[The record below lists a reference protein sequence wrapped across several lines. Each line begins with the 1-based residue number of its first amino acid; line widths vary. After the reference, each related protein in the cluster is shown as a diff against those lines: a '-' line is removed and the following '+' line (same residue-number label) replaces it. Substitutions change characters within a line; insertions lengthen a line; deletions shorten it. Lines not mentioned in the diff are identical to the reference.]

1 MNLKLIK
8 FFKKKNKKPEIKTK
22 QSLAEES
29 WGSFFNTLIVAI
41 VCATIVRS
49 FFYEPFH
56 IPSSSMKSN
65 LLIGDYIF
73 VSKFSYGYSRYSF
86 PFAPNL
92 FSGRVFETKPKRGDV
107 AVFRLPSDPRIN
119 YIKRL
124 IGLPGDKIQVTDGQ
138 VFINEKPVAKTYI
151 DDFLDEDNNSKIRRF
166 VETLPEG
173 KEITILDQLDTP
185 QDNTGVYVVPEG
197 HYFMMGDNR
206 DNSQDSRFLNA
217 VGYVPKENLVGK
229 ASIIFFSNE
238 LPFWQFWSW
247 HKTVRWGRIFH
258 SID

>member
-1 MNLKLIK
+1 MNIK
-8 FFKKKNKKPEIKTK
+8 FFKAVKKSATKSKSQPQPET
-22 QSLAEES
+22 
-29 WGSFFNTLIVAI
+29 WGSFTKTLVVAI

-49 FFYEPFH
+49 FLYEPFH

-73 VSKFSYGYSRYSF
+73 VSKFSYGYSKYSL

-92 FSGRVFETKPKRGDV
+92 FVGRVFESKPKRGDV
-107 AVFRLPSDPRIN
+107 VVFRLPSNPTIN

-124 IGLPGDKIQVTDGQ
+124 IGLPGDKIQVADGQ
-138 VFINEKPVAKTYI
+138 VFINEKPVAKEYL
-151 DDFLDEDNNSKIRRF
+151 DDFFDEDSKTNIKRF

-173 KEITILDQLDTP
+173 KKITTLDQSETP
-185 QDNTGVYVVPEG
+185 QDNTGVYIVPEG

-217 VGYVPKENLVGK
+217 VGYVPEENLVGNAK
-229 ASIIFFSNE
+229 LIFFSDE

-247 HKTVRWGRIFH
+247 HKSVRWGRIFH
-258 SID
+258 SIN